1 MPGIL
6 YLIPSPIGDIKNVD
20 YITKN
25 DLTTLL
31 KLKYFIVEDEKT
43 ARAFLHYCGHSLDS
57 QVVFTEYNEHNYKNY
72 FNNEWLKYIKAG
84 NDIGLISEAGTP
96 CIADPGSEIV
106 LTAHLNNID
115 VKPFTMP
122 SSIILA
128 LMSSGLNGQKFTF
141 HGYLNKNVDKLKGQI
156 KYLEKESKKNRYTQI
171 FMEAPYRS
179 QKTFETLIH
188 TLYDD
193 TLLSVAAELSTSNQ
207 FIKTK
212 QVNTWKKTT
221 IDLNKKRCIFLF
233 LSSHS

>member
-141 HGYLNKNVDKLKGQI
+141 HGYLNKNEDKLKGQI
-156 KYLEKESKKNRYTQI
+156 K
-171 FMEAPYRS
+171 YRS

-212 QVNTWKKTT
+212 QVKTWKKTT